1 MSEPAITATTLESLR
16 RIALR
21 YAETPDDADDLVQ
34 DMLVAA
40 LVQRRVPSDDGF
52 LAWARGVFRR
62 RALFVA
68 RTEGR
73 RRRREALYV
82 ADADTSSSAAIRKLP
97 REFIDTLS
105 PSLKTVAL
113 LANVGLG
120 RAEIA
125 GLLGIADTALRQRIS
140 NLRRAWREFGG
151 TPEVGE
157 IPRGYPSLRG
167 HRRRSVK
174 ADLVRIPGARFAV
187 ADPDGHAI
195 VFGVAH
201 ESAADGNME
210 MQRVVQRTD

>member
-52 LAWARGVFRR
+52 LAWAHGVFRR

-73 RRRREALYV
+73 RRRREALYA
-82 ADADTSSSAAIRKLP
+82 ADADPSGEAIRKLP